1 MRECVL
7 GVCVALRSAEVESW
21 VLWSDATVN
30 VDVKLERHDSARDE
44 SSRLITDRN
53 NSYTS

>member
-1 MRECVL
+1 M
-7 GVCVALRSAEVESW
+7 ALRSAEVESW

-30 VDVKLERHDSARDE
+30 VNVKLERCDLARDADE

-53 NSYTS
+53 NPYTF

>member
-1 MRECVL
+1 M
-7 GVCVALRSAEVESW
+7 ALRSAEVESW

-30 VDVKLERHDSARDE
+30 VDVDVKLERHDLARDE

-53 NSYTS
+53 NPYTS

>member
-1 MRECVL
+1 M
-7 GVCVALRSAEVESW
+7 ALRSAEVESW

-30 VDVKLERHDSARDE
+30 VDVKLERHDLARDE

>member
-1 MRECVL
+1 M
-7 GVCVALRSAEVESW
+7 ALRSAEVESW

-30 VDVKLERHDSARDE
+30 VDVKLERHDLARDDE

-53 NSYTS
+53 NPYTF

>member
-1 MRECVL
+1 M
-7 GVCVALRSAEVESW
+7 ALRSAEVESW
-21 VLWSDATVN
+21 VWGSDATVN
-30 VDVKLERHDSARDE
+30 VDVELERHDLARDE